1 MRLPPTNKFAGL
13 QPHGPYEEIYNEFP
27 QLTAL
32 NVNAIRDLH
41 KMALIKVNMKMPK
54 GLIETLDDRSFVVR
68 ARGKARGRA
77 QAFSEIM
84 ATKMEEEEAARRLL
98 FTMRELIKAG
108 KMMKRS

>member
-1 MRLPPTNKFAGL
+1 
-13 QPHGPYEEIYNEFP
+13 
-27 QLTAL
+27 
-32 NVNAIRDLH
+32 
-41 KMALIKVNMKMPK
+41 MALIKVNMKMPK